1 MVSTMASRTSPR
13 ERLLDATITSLR
25 RHGVQGTGIAE
36 LLSSSGTAR
45 QSIYQHFPGGKAE
58 LVDEAVASVGRRVGR
73 LLDSARE
80 NGPERALEQFA
91 ELWRAVLQESDF
103 HAGCPVLAAATA
115 RDERHHEVARSV
127 FAHWHA
133 SLVSVLEDAG
143 VGADRA
149 PVLATL
155 VVAGIEGAVGL
166 AQASGSTDPL
176 DQVVAELRRVV
187 REAVGTG

>member
-1 MVSTMASRTSPR
+1 MVRGAAQMIA
-13 ERLLDATITSLR
+13 ERGIDATSLR
-25 RHGVQGTGIAE
+25 ELAE
-36 LLSSSGTAR
+36 QAQVPLGST
-45 QSIYQHFPGGKAE
+45 YHHFPGGKAE
-58 LVDEAVASVGRRVGR
+58 LVDEAVTSVGRRVGR

-91 ELWRAVLQESDF
+91 ELWREVLRESDF

-149 PVLATL
+149 PGLATL

-166 AQASGSTDPL
+166 ARASGSTDPL
-176 DQVVAELRRVV
+176 DQVVAELRRAV
-187 REAVGTG
+187 REAVGAA